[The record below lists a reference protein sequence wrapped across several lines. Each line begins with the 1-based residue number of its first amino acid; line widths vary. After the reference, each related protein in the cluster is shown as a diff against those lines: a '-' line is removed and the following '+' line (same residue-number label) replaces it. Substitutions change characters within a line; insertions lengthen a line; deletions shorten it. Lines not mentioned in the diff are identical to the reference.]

1 MISVVIPTY
10 NRAHVIKRSIE
21 SVLNQSYTD
30 FELLIVDDGSVD
42 NTEEVVKRIKDK
54 RIRYIKKENG
64 GAGSARNFGVKCAK
78 GEYVVFQDSDDVW
91 RKNKLEVQY
100 NDMVSSGADVVF
112 CRFDR
117 HNYSLQSEKLSVLPR
132 IPGGFVSFE
141 QLVKESVVST
151 QTVFSKRSVL
161 INIPFDDSLR
171 KLEDYEW
178 AIRAGEKYK
187 FFLTDEVLVDVYLQ
201 NDSITHNGSD
211 LAYIEMIY
219 DRNKEMLKRHPTAL
233 AYMLNYVG
241 DSYEQKGMRGT
252 SQYYRAFKQT
262 KDLKYLLKAGMAQ
275 AGLLKLYKGESQ
287 K

>member
-10 NRAHVIKRSIE
+10 NRAHIIERSIE
-21 SVLNQSYTD
+21 SVLSQTYKD
-30 FELLIVDDGSVD
+30 FELLIIDDGSVD
-42 NTEEVVKRIKDK
+42 NTEEVVKRINDN

-64 GAGSARNFGVKCAK
+64 GAASARNFGAKCAK

-91 RKNKLEVQY
+91 RRNKLEVQY
-100 NDMVSSGADVVF
+100 NDMLSSGADVVF

-117 HNYSLQSEKLSVLPR
+117 HNYSLQSDKMSVLPR

-141 QLVKESVVST
+141 QLVKESIVST

-161 INIPFDDSLR
+161 IDTPFDDSLR

-187 FFLTDEVLVDVYLQ
+187 FYLTDQVLVDVFLQ

-219 DRNKEMLKRHPTAL
+219 DRNKEMLERHPIAL

-241 DSYEQKGMRGT
+241 DSYEQKGIRGS
-252 SQYYRAFKQT
+252 SQYYQAFKLT
-262 KDLKYLLKAGMAQ
+262 KKIKYLLKAGMAQ
-275 AGLLKLYKGESQ
+275 TRLLKLYKGSQ
-287 K
+287 KK